1 MITVHHLNQSRSH
14 RILWLLEELSLPYEV
29 IYYRREKS
37 MLAPPSLKR
46 VHPLGKSPIVTDEGL
61 TLAESGAIIDYL
73 ETRYDGGHLFSP
85 ADSLGDSGLRYRYWL
100 HYAEGSLM
108 PLLVMKLIFSMLGKP
123 PVPLLA
129 RPLGAAVGKGV
140 QRQYL
145 DPQLA
150 VHRQYVEDHL
160 KTYPW
165 FAGDQFSAA
174 DIQMSFPL
182 EGLISRFG
190 AADFPHIRAF
200 VANIQSRPAYLRAQ
214 AREAN
219 K

>member
-29 IYYRREKS
+29 VYYQREKS

-46 VHPLGKSPIVTDEGL
+46 VHPLGKSPIVTDDGR

-73 ETRYDGGHLFSP
+73 EERYDITHLFSP
-85 ADSLGDSGLRYRYWL
+85 MDNLSDSGVRYRYWL

-108 PLLVMKLIFSMLGKP
+108 PLLVMKLIFGMLGKP

-129 RPLGAAVGKGV
+129 RPLGAVVGMGV

-145 DPQLA
+145 NPQLTI
-150 VHRQYVEDHL
+150 HRQYLEDHL
-160 KTYPW
+160 TLYPW
-165 FAGDQFSAA
+165 FAGEQFSAA
-174 DIQMSFPL
+174 DIQMSFPM
-182 EGLISRFG
+182 EGLVSRFG
-190 AADFPHIRAF
+190 AEGFPKIQAF
-200 VANIQSRPAYLRAQ
+200 VTKIQSRPAYLRAK
-214 AREAN
+214 AREDN

>member
-29 IYYRREKS
+29 VYYQREKS

-46 VHPLGKSPIVTDEGL
+46 IHPLGKAPIVTDDGL

-73 ETRYDGGHLFSP
+73 QARYDSAHLFSP
-85 ADSLGDSGLRYRYWL
+85 ADGLSDSGVRYRYWL

-108 PLLVMKLIFSMLGKP
+108 PLLVMKLIFGMLGKP

-140 QRQYL
+140 QRQYV

-150 VHRQYVEDHL
+150 THRQYIEEHL
-160 KTYPW
+160 TLYPW
-165 FAGDQFSAA
+165 FAGEQFTAA
-174 DIQMSFPL
+174 DIQMSFPM
-182 EGLISRFG
+182 EGLVSRFG
-190 AADFPHIRAF
+190 AEGFPKIQAF
-200 VANIQSRPAYLRAQ
+200 VSKIQSRPAYLRAK
-214 AREAN
+214 AREEN